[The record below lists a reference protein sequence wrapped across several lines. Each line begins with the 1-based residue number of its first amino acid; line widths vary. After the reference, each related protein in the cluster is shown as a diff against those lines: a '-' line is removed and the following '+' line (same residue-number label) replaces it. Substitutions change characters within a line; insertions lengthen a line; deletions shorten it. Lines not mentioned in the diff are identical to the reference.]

1 VSPASFFSTSSSDK
15 IWMVLPSPG
24 LFAPR
29 RHRRSPPSTGPRRR
43 IAGDLRRCHAPRIV
57 AVIAHARADEK
68 FGLVEGTERRREFR
82 AADRGLCI
90 AGVRRLARSNLP
102 TPRSSRRARLVLNQS
117 SSALCAA
124 CVTGTSRKPIHTRMQ
139 RTVLAL
145 RSNDARVS
153 RVVEFEPL
161 GDPRDLRDVGR
172 RNIPRCHSH
181 HPPTYTCIPPDIILA
196 VPILGK

>member
-1 VSPASFFSTSSSDK
+1 MPFRSRAIATPSSVSDREPAQRAE
-15 IWMVLPSPG
+15 PAG

-68 FGLVEGTERRREFR
+68 SGLVEGTERHREFR

-102 TPRSSRRARLVLNQS
+102 TPRSSRRVRLVLNQS
-117 SSALCAA
+117 SSASCAA
-124 CVTGTSRKPIHTRMQ
+124 CVTGTSSICRRTRKPIHTRMHAPSS
-139 RTVLAL
+139 RFEVTTPG
-145 RSNDARVS
+145 VS

-161 GDPRDLRDVGR
+161 GDLRDLRDVG
-172 RNIPRCHSH
+172 
-181 HPPTYTCIPPDIILA
+181 
-196 VPILGK
+196 